1 MAVIRATA
9 HDVAQLAGVSQ
20 TTVSLVL
27 NDVPSARISE
37 EVRRRVREAAKSLDY
52 HPNASAQSLRRRKT
66 RTIGLVIP
74 DSKNPHFWQI
84 AVGVERRAAEQGYNV
99 LLGSTDLG
107 FDRERLVLQSLK
119 QQQIDGLIVQV
130 QFPSESL
137 REIQAW
143 GHSIVRIG
151 AFSAELDGVVP
162 DYGVGCLM
170 LMEHLVGLGH
180 RRIGFVFGT
189 TAPGWPKPE
198 VGLGQDRL
206 MAYWKAVGEHSLA
219 SAPEL
224 VQYCGPRPDD
234 ACEATRRLLA
244 LEPRPS
250 AVVCINDYLAFAVVK
265 TIMETGLR
273 VPKDISVAGFD
284 DIPLAR
290 YLSPALTTVR
300 ANAEM
305 LGEKAVELLLGRLEN
320 RGMPPQHCTM
330 PTSLVI
336 RESTEVCADVAAWEA

>member
-9 HDVAQLAGVSQ
+9 QDIAKLAGVSQ

-27 NDVPSARISE
+27 NDVPNARISKD
-37 EVRRRVREAAKSLDY
+37 VRRRVREVAKSLDY

-84 AVGVERRAAEQGYNV
+84 TEGVERKAAERGYNV

-107 FDRERLVLQSLK
+107 FDRERLILQSLK

-130 QFPSESL
+130 QFPSKSL
-137 REIQAW
+137 REIQAY
-143 GHSIVRIG
+143 GHSVVRIG
-151 AFSAELDGVVP
+151 AFSVELDGVVP
-162 DYGVGCLM
+162 DYSVGCTM

-189 TAPGWPKPE
+189 TAPGLPQPE

-206 MAYWKAVGEHSLA
+206 LAYWRAVTEHHLVRDA
-219 SAPEL
+219 EL
-224 VQYCGPRPDD
+224 VQCCGPRPDD
-234 ACEATRRLLA
+234 AREATRRLLA
-244 LEPRPS
+244 LEHRPS
-250 AVVCINDYLAFAVVK
+250 AIISINDYLAFPVIK
-265 TIMETGLR
+265 TIMEAGLR

-284 DIPLAR
+284 DVSLAQ

-305 LGEKAVELLLGRLEN
+305 LGEKAVELLLRRLEN
-320 RGMPPQHCTM
+320 QGMPPQHLTV
-330 PTSLVI
+330 PTSLVV
-336 RESTEVCADVAAWEA
+336 RESTEVYTAVAAWEA